1 MQPADIDVWLGLDVG
16 KSSHHAC
23 ALDHDGNTILDT
35 PVDQDEKQLRRT
47 IAKLQRRGTVLVI
60 VDQPNTIGSLPLT
73 VARDMGART
82 AYLPGGAMRKA
93 AQLLPGGSKTD
104 RRDARVIAS
113 TALRM
118 PETLRDCEPDDETM
132 AALRLLSGWDEDTAH
147 ELTRTV
153 NRLRGLLLH
162 LHPALE
168 RALAGDR
175 IKSDTA
181 LGLLE
186 HYKGPDGLRRAGAA
200 RIREYARRHGL
211 KGTAITDAVADAI
224 ADAIAEQTVTV
235 PGTRAAESLIPQL
248 ASDIRRLRDRRTD
261 ISRQVEELLADAPLL
276 TVLTSMPGIAAR
288 TASQILLAIGGDIS
302 RFKDAA
308 HLAAYAGIAPVT
320 RQSGTSIHGERPAR
334 GGNKRLKNALFQT
347 AFVAIRLDPES
358 RAYYDRKRAEG
369 KRHNAAVMCLAR
381 RRCNVIYSMLRNGTL
396 YQPGGTHTTT
406 TTTPPRTET
415 TPAHAPRPRQDTT
428 HPRIKRT

>member
-1 MQPADIDVWLGLDVG
+1 
-16 KSSHHAC
+16 
-23 ALDHDGNTILDT
+23 
-35 PVDQDEKQLRRT
+35 
-47 IAKLQRRGTVLVI
+47 
-60 VDQPNTIGSLPLT
+60 
-73 VARDMGART
+73 
-82 AYLPGGAMRKA
+82 
-93 AQLLPGGSKTD
+93 
-104 RRDARVIAS
+104 
-113 TALRM
+113 
-118 PETLRDCEPDDETM
+118 
-132 AALRLLSGWDEDTAH
+132 
-147 ELTRTV
+147 
-153 NRLRGLLLH
+153 
-162 LHPALE
+162 
-168 RALAGDR
+168 
-175 IKSDTA
+175 
-181 LGLLE
+181 
-186 HYKGPDGLRRAGAA
+186 
-200 RIREYARRHGL
+200 
-211 KGTAITDAVADAI
+211 
-224 ADAIAEQTVTV
+224 
-235 PGTRAAESLIPQL
+235 
-248 ASDIRRLRDRRTD
+248 
-261 ISRQVEELLADAPLL
+261 
-276 TVLTSMPGIAAR
+276 MPGIAAR